1 MNKSSFFDV
10 PIDQTG
16 DETVGRFARMR
27 QAVVAWR
34 WPVLLVFLPTLLV
47 AAYYYLL
54 AADQYESEA
63 HFIVSSSSSE
73 GLSGG
78 SFGSLFGL
86 STGGSAQGQISA
98 VTDYLQSSEAVGAL
112 RRNMDLVGMFNRPE
126 ADALSRLGTQSR
138 SPEDILKYFRKM
150 VKVHYDRDTGI
161 TSVTVHAFRPE
172 DAHAIA
178 NRLLLLG
185 EEQVNRM
192 NRRRYDDAVAAAQKQ
207 VALAEQRV
215 TTIQSRMTGYRQD
228 VHDINPEVTGEAQIR
243 LVSALKAQLA
253 TAQASLAS
261 MAGVISPSSP
271 QYIATQRQVAAL
283 RAQMSA
289 QSGQLASRS
298 PTDVASNLGGFE
310 DLKVQQEFAAKNYEA
325 AAAALVKAQEEAAR
339 QQLYVDRVV
348 DANMPGEALF
358 PQRGRI
364 VLLTFIALCVA
375 YGIGWLI
382 LAGVREHAA

>member
-1 MNKSSFFDV
+1 MNKGGFFDV
-10 PIDQTG
+10 PIDQASG
-16 DETVGRFARMR
+16 ESVGRLARWR
-27 QAVVAWR
+27 DAALAWR
-34 WPVLLVFLPTLLV
+34 WPFLLVFLPTLIV

-78 SFGSLFGL
+78 SFGSLFGI

-112 RRNMDLVGMFNRPE
+112 RRNIDLVAMFNRPE
-126 ADALSRLGTQSR
+126 ADTLSRLGNQSK
-138 SPEDILKYFRKM
+138 SPEEILKYFRKM
-150 VKVHYDRDTGI
+150 VRVHYDRDTGI
-161 TSVTVHAFRPE
+161 TSVTVHAFRPD
-172 DAHAIA
+172 DAHVIA

-192 NRRRYDDAVAAAQKQ
+192 NRRRYDDAVAAAKKQ

-215 TTIQSRMTGYRQD
+215 ASIQSRMTGYRQD

-243 LVSALKAQLA
+243 LVSGLKAQLA
-253 TAQASLAS
+253 SAEASLAS
-261 MAGVISPSSP
+261 MAGVISPASP

-283 RAQMSA
+283 RSQIGM

-298 PTDVASNLGGFE
+298 STDVASNLGGFE

-339 QQLYVDRVV
+339 QQLYVDRAV

-364 VLLTFIALCVA
+364 VLLT
-375 YGIGWLI
+375 
-382 LAGVREHAA
+382 